1 MFLHS
6 CDCHG
11 PSSRRRLERRP
22 CKGDCRDRGG
32 RGEPSPSANKIDLE
46 LRLRSLDRPRSLGE
60 RSRPLP
66 EEERKL
72 LLDELLLLFE
82 LDRDDL
88 ERRGEP
94 GSDGALSVDEAPL
107 NDEPLLFSCAGVG
120 VRNVVFL
127 VTSPKRSKCRM
138 SPPGAASRSST
149 LTRPRSAI
157 GTDVA
162 RIAAAPPF
170 FHIRCARCFGLLA
183 ATCATS
189 ASALRVKI
197 LHSGVLAKQKHIAI
211 RTRQRIPPMT
221 PKHVSTASEKSG
233 GGGTSSHRQICMPS
247 ANPSEH
253 SRVAADLMHISFT
266 SSHEAAHRSPWCSQN
281 VLHEQPFPCT
291 SSSQPSAP
299 RAGVEQSD
307 RVPPMSAHS
316 RVVPAPGSSSRVASA
331 AAPQPSVVQPPRS
344 IAPSA
349 PESALIRMLTVEE
362 LIVIVSAVCAT
373 PGHSSARRAPPRA
386 KRLLSS
392 CVARR
397 VRAGSAPAAAI
408 AEARPSQRVGGGAP
422 VLPAGTPYA
431 GRARMLKTPWSGTDC
446 ELMPVL
452 AKVVVQ
458 LAGSAGRPSARRS
471 WAGTGGGRCACGRR
485 RVLRNAAPALR
496 NRRPSGRVRALL
508 PASAF
513 IRCRCRPTMLPVPTA
528 LRRSDRSCYVAFYR
542 KPALAEAGSRQ
553 LSNDAPQFSVVL

>member
-1 MFLHS
+1 M
-6 CDCHG
+6 
-11 PSSRRRLERRP
+11 
-22 CKGDCRDRGG
+22 
-32 RGEPSPSANKIDLE
+32 NKIDLE
-46 LRLRSLDRPRSLGE
+46 LRLRSTDRPRSLGE

-94 GSDGALSVDEAPL
+94 GSDGALSADEAPL
-107 NDEPLLFSCAGVG
+107 NDELFSCAGVG

-253 SRVAADLMHISFT
+253 SRLAADLMHISLT
-266 SSHEAAHRSPWCSQN
+266 SSHEPAHRRPWCSQN

-307 RVPPMSAHS
+307 RVK
-316 RVVPAPGSSSRVASA
+316 
-331 AAPQPSVVQPPRS
+331 
-344 IAPSA
+344 
-349 PESALIRMLTVEE
+349 L
-362 LIVIVSAVCAT
+362 
-373 PGHSSARRAPPRA
+373 
-386 KRLLSS
+386 
-392 CVARR
+392 
-397 VRAGSAPAAAI
+397 
-408 AEARPSQRVGGGAP
+408 
-422 VLPAGTPYA
+422 
-431 GRARMLKTPWSGTDC
+431 
-446 ELMPVL
+446 
-452 AKVVVQ
+452 
-458 LAGSAGRPSARRS
+458 
-471 WAGTGGGRCACGRR
+471 
-485 RVLRNAAPALR
+485 
-496 NRRPSGRVRALL
+496 
-508 PASAF
+508 
-513 IRCRCRPTMLPVPTA
+513 
-528 LRRSDRSCYVAFYR
+528 
-542 KPALAEAGSRQ
+542 
-553 LSNDAPQFSVVL
+553 